1 MGSPVLLHDR
11 SWVYRWI
18 YHGHPRTHQVSNVY
32 VNGIRPVVL
41 GDYIWHHY
49 YGGMGIGWCRYSGI
63 HKMNQASSNVYVN
76 GIPVCREDD
85 YTTCGYRG
93 IMGSQNVFVGG

>member
-1 MGSPVLLHDR
+1 MGSPALLHDD
-11 SWVYRWI
+11 SWVIKSI
-18 YHGHPRTHQVSNVY
+18 YHGHPRTHQVSNVF
-32 VNGIRPVVL
+32 VNNIRPIVL
-41 GDYIWHHY
+41 GDYIWHHTQ
-49 YGGMGIGWCRYSGI
+49 GGMGIGWCRYSGI
-63 HKMNQASSNVYVN
+63 HKMTQASGSVYVN